1 MALTPQ
7 SNSHTDEVRE
17 MRRLPIAIASVVAVL
32 AITASVPASA
42 QEAVSFGTEAAAPQP
57 KKLSMLQTAMSEAAI
72 ARYRIALKLKAE
84 QVKYG
89 PAVASALRVLAR
101 EPQIFAPAASALFA
115 SLDEDQK
122 RTAMSLVQRAGLQ
135 QYASLF

>member
-1 MALTPQ
+1 
-7 SNSHTDEVRE
+7 

-84 QVKYG
+84 QVKYW

-101 EPQIFAPAASALFA
+101 EPQINEAAVRRFAPAASALFA